1 MGIFAIILAYLG
13 VIKFYGQYLKNNI
26 IMN

>member
-13 VIKFYGQYLKNNI
+13 VIKFYGQYLKDIN
-26 IMN
+26 